1 MQTNPII
8 ETIRKAVPNLIALYR
23 FGSQVHGTAG
33 PESDVD
39 VAILAPDP
47 LSPPTLFDLQ
57 QQLAVLLHKEV
68 DLVDLASAT
77 TVLRMQVVSTG
88 ECLFSGNDRTREEFE
103 TSVFSS
109 YARLNEERRGILD
122 DVRARGSVYGR

>member
-1 MQTNPII
+1 MQTDPII

-103 TSVFSS
+103 TRVFSS
-109 YARLNEERRGILD
+109 YARLNEERRGILE